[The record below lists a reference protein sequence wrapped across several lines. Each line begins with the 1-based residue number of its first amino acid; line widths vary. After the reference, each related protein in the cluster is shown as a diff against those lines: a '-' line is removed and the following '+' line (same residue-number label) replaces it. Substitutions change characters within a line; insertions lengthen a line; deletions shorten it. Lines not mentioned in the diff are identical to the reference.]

1 MQCGVDEQENHG
13 ALRAVIAQLLPELR
27 AAARMLTRSR
37 AEADDLV
44 QESVL
49 RMLRGL
55 DSFVPPP
62 ELTDDPEAALRPW
75 GLTVLRNTFR
85 EGWRRAR
92 RERAHAEANPPE
104 AEASRPSDQ
113 ESAHAVRDL
122 ARAVAGLPPAMREA
136 LMLVAARGMTLEAAA
151 AICEVP
157 VGTMKAR
164 LSRARAALARV
175 LAPADG

>member
-1 MQCGVDEQENHG
+1 MQCGVIEQDKVG
-13 ALRAVIAQLLPELR
+13 ALRPVIAQLLPELR
-27 AAARMLTRSR
+27 AAARMLAGSR

-44 QESVL
+44 QEAVL

-62 ELTDDPEAALRPW
+62 DLADDPRAALRPW

-85 EGWRRAR
+85 EGWRKAR
-92 RERAHAEANPPE
+92 RERDHAAANPPE
-104 AEASRPSDQ
+104 PETSRQSDQ
-113 ESAHAVRDL
+113 ESAHEVRDL
-122 ARAVAGLPPAMREA
+122 ARAVSRLPPAMREA
-136 LMLVAARGMTLEAAA
+136 LMLVAARGLSLEAAA

-164 LSRARAALARV
+164 VSRARAALSQA
-175 LAPADG
+175 LAPVNG

>member
-1 MQCGVDEQENHG
+1 MQCGVDEQENSG

-44 QESVL
+44 QETVL

-55 DSFVPPP
+55 DGFVPPP
-62 ELTDDPEAALRPW
+62 ELAGDPQAALRPW

-85 EGWRRAR
+85 EGWRKAR
-92 RERAHAEANPPE
+92 RERDHAEANPPE
-104 AEASRPSDQ
+104 AEASRQSDQ
-113 ESAHAVRDL
+113 ESAHEVRDL
-122 ARAVAGLPPAMREA
+122 ARAVSRLPPAMREA
-136 LMLVAARGMTLEAAA
+136 LMLVAARGLSLEAAA

-164 LSRARAALARV
+164 VSRARAALSRA
-175 LAPADG
+175 LAPVNE

>member
-1 MQCGVDEQENHG
+1 MQCGVDEQENSG

-44 QESVL
+44 QETVL

-55 DSFVPPP
+55 SSFVAPP
-62 ELTDDPEAALRPW
+62 ELAHDPRAALRPW

-92 RERAHAEANPPE
+92 RERDHAEANPPE
-104 AEASRPSDQ
+104 ETATRQSDQ
-113 ESAHAVRDL
+113 ESAHEVRDL
-122 ARAVAGLPPAMREA
+122 SRAIAQLPPAMREA
-136 LMLVAARGMTLEAAA
+136 LMLVAAQGLTMEAAA
-151 AICEVP
+151 EICRVP

-164 LSRARAALARV
+164 LSRARATLSRALAPV
-175 LAPADG
+175 NG